1 MRNFQSATPALL
13 MVLAFLLPANS
24 NAQISLDLN
33 KLLEAPGKV
42 QRATTELPE
51 DKEIELGRGLAG
63 RLFGV
68 MPLVRDNTVQQY
80 VNDLG
85 WWLVSHTER
94 ANLPWRF
101 AVTDTAT
108 IGAFATPGGHI
119 IVTRG
124 LFALM
129 QDEHQLAGVLAHEIA
144 HVLRKHHVKE
154 IMREAQTSLLG
165 DVASTALSFLGGSS
179 TESQVAKAIGKEAFG
194 AGMELYGKGLSREDE
209 LEADAFGMVIAARG
223 GYDPGGL
230 GALLFTLDAM
240 SPSTPS
246 YELMH
251 STHPNTRDR
260 INEIE
265 RAMEQGLEQYSGTLR
280 DTGRFDSMK
289 ARLFR

>member
-1 MRNFQSATPALL
+1 MRCFPVGARVWSVVFAL
-13 MVLAFLLPANS
+13 MVPLGAS
-24 NAQISLDLN
+24 AQLSFDLN

-42 QRATTELPE
+42 QSATTELPE
-51 DKEIELGRGLAG
+51 AKEVELGRGLAA

-68 MPLVRDNTVQQY
+68 MPLVRDDVVQQS

-94 ANLPWRF
+94 PNLPWRF

-108 IGAFATPGGHI
+108 IGAFATPGGYI

-124 LFALM
+124 LLGLM

-144 HVLRKHHVKE
+144 HVLRKHHLKE

-165 DVASTALSFLGGSS
+165 DVATTALSFLGNNS
-179 TESQVAKAIGKEAFG
+179 TETQIAKAIGKEAFG
-194 AGMELYGKGLSREDE
+194 AGMALYGKGLSREDE
-209 LEADAFGMVIAARG
+209 LEADAFGIVIAARA
-223 GYDPGGL
+223 GYEPGGL

-240 SPSTPS
+240 SPQSPD

-251 STHPNTRDR
+251 STHPSTRDR
-260 INEIE
+260 ITEIE
-265 RAMEQGLEQYSGTLR
+265 RAMEAGLEQYAGSLGEF
-280 DTGRFDSMK
+280 DRFANVK